1 VVNARS
7 RRCFEIRTFFAVLDQ
22 KNRTERYLA
31 SAFSAKAGRVDFYFV
46 VDGIERQSC
55 CPVLSFM
62 TVAILL
68 DDVGPSSW
76 LMQYPLKEVA
86 SVELA
91 KFSVA
96 SFFRLSRKIS
106 MILSLQGSGAAIKN
120 CMTVVQRSEQHSCTC
135 MWSTDATWLE
145 H

>member
-7 RRCFEIRTFFAVLDQ
+7 RRCFEIRSFFAVLDQ
-22 KNRTERYLA
+22 NRTERYLA

-46 VDGIERQSC
+46 VDGIERQSF

-76 LMQYPLKEVA
+76 LMQYP
-86 SVELA
+86 
-91 KFSVA
+91 FSGGCLDGA
-96 SFFRLSRKIS
+96 CQIFCGIF
-106 MILSLQGSGAAIKN
+106 LQIVS
-120 CMTVVQRSEQHSCTC
+120 
-135 MWSTDATWLE
+135 
-145 H
+145 

>member
-1 VVNARS
+1 MVNARS
-7 RRCFEIRTFFAVLDQ
+7 RRCSAIRCFFAVLDQ
-22 KNRTERYLA
+22 NRTELYLA
-31 SAFSAKAGRVDFYFV
+31 SALSAKQTVLVAFYFV
-46 VDGIERQSC
+46 VDGIERQSF

-96 SFFRLSRKIS
+96 SFFRLFRKIS
-106 MILSLQGSGAAIKN
+106 MILSFSGAASKS

>member
-1 VVNARS
+1 MVNARS
-7 RRCFEIRTFFAVLDQ
+7 RRCFEIRSFFAVLDQ
-22 KNRTERYLA
+22 NRTERYLA

-46 VDGIERQSC
+46 VDGIERQSF

-91 KFSVA
+91 KFPLA

>member
-1 VVNARS
+1 MVNARS
-7 RRCFEIRTFFAVLDQ
+7 RRCFEIRSFFAVLDQ
-22 KNRTERYLA
+22 NRTDRYLS
-31 SAFSAKAGRVDFYFV
+31 SAFAAKAGRVEFYFF
-46 VDGIERQSC
+46 VDGIERQSF

-68 DDVGPSSW
+68 DDVGPSAG

-106 MILSLQGSGAAIKN
+106 MILSFSGAAIKS

>member
-1 VVNARS
+1 MVNARS
-7 RRCFEIRTFFAVLDQ
+7 RRCFEIRSFFAVLDQ
-22 KNRTERYLA
+22 NRTERYLA
-31 SAFSAKAGRVDFYFV
+31 SAFSAKAWRVDFYFV
-46 VDGIERQSC
+46 VDGIERQSF
-55 CPVLSFM
+55 CPVLSLM

-68 DDVGPSSW
+68 DDVGPSAW

-106 MILSLQGSGAAIKN
+106 MILSFSGAAIKS

>member
-1 VVNARS
+1 MVNARS
-7 RRCFEIRTFFAVLDQ
+7 RRCFDIRSFFAVLDQ
-22 KNRTERYLA
+22 NRTERYLA

-91 KFSVA
+91 KFPSA
-96 SFFRLSRKIS
+96 SFFRLSRNIS
-106 MILSLQGSGAAIKN
+106 MILSLQGSGTAIKK